1 MQLQKIAGMV
11 LEQGMS
17 QADVAELCNV
27 TPMLV
32 HKLVKTV
39 RLAKH
44 SYAALAD
51 KRIAKME
58 AHEQLV
64 QGVKEFLESG
74 RHIWTAQ

>member
-1 MQLQKIAGMV
+1 MV

-44 SYAALAD
+44 SYAVLAD
-51 KRIAKME
+51 ERIAK
-58 AHEQLV
+58 
-64 QGVKEFLESG
+64 
-74 RHIWTAQ
+74 